1 MEAEDYTLEYYPDWR
16 LANLRLDEK
25 GWEMLD
31 LNCAFEATVHCH
43 FLADGNFIHALI
55 KKK

>member
-1 MEAEDYTLEYYPDWR
+1 VEAEDYTLEYYPDWR